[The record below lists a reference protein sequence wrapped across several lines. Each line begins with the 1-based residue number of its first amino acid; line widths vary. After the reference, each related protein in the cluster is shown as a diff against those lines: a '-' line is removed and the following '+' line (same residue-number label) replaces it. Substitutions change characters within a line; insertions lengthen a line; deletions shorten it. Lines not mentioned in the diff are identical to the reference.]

1 MKLIK
6 RPLTPLENRSLAIA
20 LLILCLIL
28 GGSLVVVPILLM
40 HRHYDL
46 ELESNRDL
54 LLRYRNMA
62 AARGEIEASLAR
74 ARTHDGKKYFL
85 KSTTEVL
92 AAAEIQEMA
101 RGAIESNGCKLL
113 GAQAGTLKDEGDYR
127 RVTVNVQSICTDHAL
142 KRMLHAVETLRPF
155 LFIDNLGVRS
165 LFNAQNMANPG
176 LAPEVKIQFDLSG
189 YMLPLEEK

>member
-1 MKLIK
+1 MRLVK
-6 RPLTPLENRSLAIA
+6 RPLTPLENRYLAIA

-28 GGSLVVVPILLM
+28 GGALVVVPILLL
-40 HRHYDL
+40 HRHYDR
-46 ELESNRDL
+46 ELESNHEL
-54 LLRYRNMA
+54 LLRYRNMS
-62 AARGEIEASLAR
+62 AARGEIEAGLAR
-74 ARTHDGKKYFL
+74 ARTLDGKKYFL
-85 KSTTEVL
+85 KSSAQAP

-101 RGAIESNGCKLL
+101 RGSIESNGCKLL
-113 GAQAGTLKDEGDYR
+113 GSQTGTLKDEGDYR

-176 LAPEVKIQFDLSG
+176 LAPEVNVQFDLSG